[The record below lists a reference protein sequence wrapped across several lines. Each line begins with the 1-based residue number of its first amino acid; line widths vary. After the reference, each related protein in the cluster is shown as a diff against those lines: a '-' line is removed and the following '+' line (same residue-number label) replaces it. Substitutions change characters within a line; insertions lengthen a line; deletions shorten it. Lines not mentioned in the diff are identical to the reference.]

1 MFVIVDERE
10 LVTNGYACR
19 FHQEGVASA
28 GFGGEQ
34 FIDWVDSAIEGDLRA
49 VEAFLIGECAERE
62 ELPKLIRRRSQAPV
76 IALNESVSLEQTL
89 GLFSSG
95 VDDVVRKPV
104 HIKELLARVHAIRR
118 RTEAR
123 QDIAMAGPIQ
133 VFFDGRDPRVKG
145 EPLPLPRRERRML
158 EYFVSNKGRR
168 LTKSQIFNA
177 VYGLFDDAIEENVVE
192 SHLSKLRKKLRNR
205 LGYEAIESQRFLGY
219 MLSPSLGESGAGN
232 IARDRR

>member
-1 MFVIVDERE
+1 MFIIVDERE

-49 VEAFLIGECAERE
+49 VEAFLMGECAERE

-104 HIKELLARVHAIRR
+104 HIKELVR
-118 RTEAR
+118 
-123 QDIAMAGPIQ
+123 P
-133 VFFDGRDPRVKG
+133 
-145 EPLPLPRRERRML
+145 
-158 EYFVSNKGRR
+158 
-168 LTKSQIFNA
+168 
-177 VYGLFDDAIEENVVE
+177 
-192 SHLSKLRKKLRNR
+192 SHKLL
-205 LGYEAIESQRFLGY
+205 I
-219 MLSPSLGESGAGN
+219 
-232 IARDRR
+232 